1 MAFLRALLGVL
12 SVLACIQNIVSVDND
27 GPGGNHG
34 GLSLDQ
40 LIQ

>member
-1 MAFLRALLGVL
+1 MAILRALLGMLAVI
-12 SVLACIQNIVSVDND
+12 ACIQVILSVDND
-27 GPGGNHG
+27 GPGGNQG